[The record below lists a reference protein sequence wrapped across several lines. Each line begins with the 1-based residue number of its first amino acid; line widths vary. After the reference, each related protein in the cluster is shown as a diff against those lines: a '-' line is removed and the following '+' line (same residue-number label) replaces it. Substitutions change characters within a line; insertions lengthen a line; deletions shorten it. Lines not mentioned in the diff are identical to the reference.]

1 MDGGFEAYLVGGCVR
16 DLILNRIPKDFDV
29 ITTVDL
35 HQVKK
40 QFHRCIIIGRRFP
53 ICRVSIK
60 GSVIEVSSFKTL
72 AKYSEDKERF
82 LQSQMQK
89 GRDNL
94 FILLRFCRS
103 ILFFD
108 PLNFKIYDYNIAMKD
123 LLDLK
128 RTVVLICP
136 ILFSKNSTW
145 TENCCSLSFSKDT
158 EAAIHRQAP
167 SILILAMENNGGRLY
182 VALYGKRHNEIMC
195 HTPEMK
201 LRILQL
207 KYGHMTI
214 TMINRA
220 MMKPSCVMTTAKSCI
235 ANRANPSSAS
245 DAS

>member
-89 GRDNL
+89 GRDKSNL
-94 FILLRFCRS
+94 
-103 ILFFD
+103 
-108 PLNFKIYDYNIAMKD
+108 
-123 LLDLK
+123 
-128 RTVVLICP
+128 
-136 ILFSKNSTW
+136 
-145 TENCCSLSFSKDT
+145 
-158 EAAIHRQAP
+158 
-167 SILILAMENNGGRLY
+167 
-182 VALYGKRHNEIMC
+182 
-195 HTPEMK
+195 K
-201 LRILQL
+201 L
-207 KYGHMTI
+207 
-214 TMINRA
+214 
-220 MMKPSCVMTTAKSCI
+220 
-235 ANRANPSSAS
+235 
-245 DAS
+245 